1 MYEQFFHNIPVQ
13 KILSLSYLIYN
24 QMMLQLLHIVNE
36 FAFDPV

>member
-1 MYEQFFHNIPVQ
+1 MHEHFFHNIHVQ
-13 KILSLSYLIYN
+13 KIISISYLIYN